1 MFQIVHVQQASPQ
14 IGIKNTTQERWESA
28 TGHRTKRSQN
38 CPPAMGQLLWLLC
51 VSPSPPFPMKR
62 EEDSESSKEL
72 HHWRAAANHS
82 ATINAR
88 EKKRDTCRRR
98 ERDRD
103 TQTLEQGSS
112 SKAKETLPH
121 ICIQWLRPLLPS
133 FSFSSSSSSFPSAP
147 LHSAPRQPPSTSCL
161 INKHLPLWTDLVADA
176 SPPFRAERKS
186 ERASPS
192 RRVAAGGGG
201 VRGGPWSAAVTEIH

>member
-121 ICIQWLRPLLPS
+121 ICIQWLRPGGKWDS
-133 FSFSSSSSSFPSAP
+133 WK
-147 LHSAPRQPPSTSCL
+147 STSGSRTMWPSES
-161 INKHLPLWTDLVADA
+161 HTQPT
-176 SPPFRAERKS
+176 RARS
-186 ERASPS
+186 Q
-192 RRVAAGGGG
+192 
-201 VRGGPWSAAVTEIH
+201 GPDTENDFAWETCI